1 MTDSSSSRLGR
12 HGRVTV
18 AWRPGAGSR
27 PAARR
32 SRRRPQRTA
41 RFLPGRLAAVIVLAA
56 ALAPAGA
63 TAGGPGAEPRRFGT
77 AAAGQ
82 AAEPRPA
89 AGAREAANE
98 PAPRA
103 VLQRYCFACH
113 NERARTGG
121 LALDVV
127 DMTRPGEH
135 PDVWEAVINKL
146 RTGAMPPAGRPRP
159 DRVTYDAV
167 VTWLET
173 ELDRAAL
180 ANPDPGRPT
189 LHRLNRTEYR
199 NAVRDLLA
207 VDIDAALLPADNAA
221 YGFDNNADALTL
233 SSALTERYLG
243 AAARVAQMAL
253 GRPRGTPAPETI
265 FVPTDRDQGVR
276 ISDDLPFGSRGGTAF
291 RFHFPADGEYVFQ
304 MRPKESGVA
313 GGFEG
318 VTAEPH
324 QLDVSIDGARV
335 WTGIVQRP
343 EGARGDE
350 RNRLIL
356 ERMRFR
362 APVTAGSHLVQVY
375 FAAKTSAYVEDLFDP
390 DLRRVPYRA
399 ASGAPV
405 VSSVTITGPMPET
418 ASAGDS
424 PSRRKLLVCTPAPG
438 AAEEEETACARTIVS
453 TLARRAYRRPGT
465 GTDLE
470 IPLGLY
476 RNGAAR
482 GGFEAGIELAVRGIL
497 VSPNFLFRFED
508 EPASVEPGA
517 PYRISDLE
525 LASRLSFFL
534 WSSIPDDELVD
545 LAVAEKLRDPE
556 VLEQQVR
563 RLLGDPRSQA
573 LVDNFA
579 GQWLHIRNVAGF
591 QPSPELLFHFD
602 DNLRAAF
609 EQETKLF
616 FDSIIHENRSV
627 LDLLDAD
634 YTFLNGRLARHYG
647 IPGVYG
653 ERFQRVTLPADSVR
667 RGLLGQGSILTGT
680 SRANRTSPVIR
691 GKWIMENILGTPP
704 PPPPPNV
711 PDLVEERDPRKVL
724 PMREQMA
731 AHRANPVCAACHAQ
745 MDQLGFALENFDAIG
760 EWRDIYASG
769 LPIDASAE
777 FPDGTTFDGPAE
789 LRRLL
794 MSHADDFLTTA
805 IDRLLTYALGRGLE
819 ATDMPTVRQIK
830 RDAADDDY
838 RFAALVQGVVASPPF
853 RMRMAQD
860 PGDGVSRR

>member
-1 MTDSSSSRLGR
+1 MTDSPSTRL
-12 HGRVTV
+12 V
-18 AWRPGAGSR
+18 AQTRA
-27 PAARR
+27 
-32 SRRRPQRTA
+32 RRRPRGCPRAA
-41 RFLPGRLAAVIVLAA
+41 RLHTGLLPVALALAAVS
-56 ALAPAGA
+56 APLGA
-63 TAGGPGAEPRRFGT
+63 T
-77 AAAGQ
+77 AGQ
-82 AAEPRPA
+82 AAEPQPSPA
-89 AGAREAANE
+89 ALEAANG

-113 NERARTGG
+113 NERTLTAG
-121 LALDVV
+121 LALDVL
-127 DMTRPGEH
+127 DMTRPGDHAE
-135 PDVWEAVINKL
+135 VWEAVIDKL
-146 RTGAMPPAGRPRP
+146 RTGAMPPLGRPRP
-159 DRVTYDAV
+159 DRATYREV
-167 VTWLET
+167 VAWLET
-173 ELDRAAL
+173 ELDHAAL

-207 VDIDAALLPADNAA
+207 VDIDTALLPADNAA

-233 SSALTERYLG
+233 SSSLTERYLG
-243 AAARVAQMAL
+243 AAARIAEMAL

-265 FVPTDRDQGVR
+265 LVPTDRDQGVR
-276 ISDDLPFGSRGGTAF
+276 ISDDLPFGSRGGAAF
-291 RFHFPADGEYVFQ
+291 PYYFPADGDYDFQ
-304 MRPKESGVA
+304 LRPKESGVA

-324 QLDVSIDGARV
+324 ELHVSIDGARV

-343 EGARGDE
+343 EGARGNE
-350 RNRLIL
+350 RIRLIL

-375 FAAKTSAYVEDLFDP
+375 FTAKTSAYVEDLFDP
-390 DLRRVPYRA
+390 DLRRDPYRA
-399 ASGAPV
+399 ANGEPV

-418 ASAGDS
+418 ASPGDS
-424 PSRRKLLVCTPAPG
+424 PSRRKLLVCAPAPD
-438 AAEEEETACARTIVS
+438 ATSEEEAACAREIVS
-453 TLARRAYRRPGT
+453 TLARRAYRRPVT
-465 GTDLE
+465 EADLE

-476 RNGAAR
+476 REGAAR
-482 GGFEAGIELAVRGIL
+482 GGFEAGVELAVRGIL

-508 EPASVEPGA
+508 EPPSAQAGT

-534 WSSIPDDELVD
+534 WSSIPDDELVE
-545 LAVAEKLRDPE
+545 LAVAERLHDAE
-556 VLEQQVR
+556 VLRRQVQR
-563 RLLGDPRSQA
+563 MLEDPRSRA

-579 GQWLHIRNVAGF
+579 GQWLHIRNVSGF

-602 DNLRAAF
+602 DNLRLAF

-616 FDSIIHENRSV
+616 FESIVREDRSV

-634 YTFLNGRLARHYG
+634 YTFLNERLARHYG

-653 ERFQRVTLPADSVR
+653 ERFRRVTLPADSPR

-704 PPPPPNV
+704 PPPPPDV

-789 LRRLL
+789 LRALL
-794 MSHADDFLTTA
+794 LSHADDFLTTA

-819 ATDMPTVRQIK
+819 ATDMPTVRRIK
-830 RDAADDDY
+830 RDAAADGH
-838 RFAALVQGVVASPPF
+838 RFAALVQAVVASAPF
-853 RMRMAQD
+853 RMRMPQ
-860 PGDGVSRR
+860 PLTN

>member
-1 MTDSSSSRLGR
+1 MRRARRGL
-12 HGRVTV
+12 
-18 AWRPGAGSR
+18 
-27 PAARR
+27 AARGLAR
-32 SRRRPQRTA
+32 QSSPDGFAPRPNTPPGVRAVRRRR
-41 RFLPGRLAAVIVLAA
+41 LLAAVLALATVLALA
-56 ALAPAGA
+56 ALPAPLGA
-63 TAGGPGAEPRRFGT
+63 APQAQSAE
-77 AAAGQ
+77 A
-82 AAEPRPA
+82 RPA
-89 AGAREAANE
+89 PRAREAANE

-113 NERARTGG
+113 NDRARTAG
-121 LALDVV
+121 LALDIL
-127 DMTRPGEH
+127 DMTRAGEH
-135 PDVWEAVINKL
+135 PEVWEAVINKL

-159 DRVTYDAV
+159 DAATYDTV

-173 ELDRAAL
+173 ELDRAAF

-199 NAVRDLLA
+199 NAVRDLLS
-207 VDIDAALLPADNAA
+207 VDINTALLPADNAA

-243 AAARVAQMAL
+243 AAARIAQMAL
-253 GRPRGTPAPETI
+253 GRPRGAPAPETI

-276 ISDDLPFGSRGGTAF
+276 ISDDLPFGSRGGTVF
-291 RFHFPADGEYVFQ
+291 HYHFPADGEYLFE

-324 QLDVSIDGARV
+324 QLDVSLDGERI

-362 APVTAGSHLVQVY
+362 APVTAGSHLVQAY

-390 DLRRVPYRA
+390 GLRREPYRA
-399 ASGAPV
+399 PNGEPV

-424 PSRRKLLVCTPAPG
+424 PSRRKLFVCRPAPG
-438 AAEEEETACARTIVS
+438 AAADEAAACARTIVS
-453 TLARRAYRRPGT
+453 TLARRAYRRPLT
-465 GTDLE
+465 EADLE

-476 RNGAAR
+476 RDGAAR
-482 GGFEAGIELAVRGIL
+482 GGFEAGIELALRGIL

-508 EPASVEPGA
+508 QPPSVEPGT

-525 LASRLSFFL
+525 LASRLAFFL
-534 WSSIPDDELVD
+534 WSSVPDDELVD
-545 LAVAEKLRDPE
+545 LAVAEKLRDPD
-556 VLEQQVR
+556 VLRQQVR
-563 RLLGDPRSQA
+563 RLLADPRSQA

-602 DNLRAAF
+602 DNLRQAF

-616 FDSIIHENRSV
+616 FDSIVRENRSV

-634 YTFLNGRLARHYG
+634 YTFLNERLARHYG

-653 ERFQRVTLPADSVR
+653 ERFRRVSLPADSVR

-777 FPDGTTFDGPAE
+777 FPDGTTFDGPGE

-794 MSHADDFLTTA
+794 LSHADDFLTTA

-830 RDAADDDY
+830 RDAAAGDH
-838 RFAALVQGVVASPPF
+838 RFAALVQGVVASTPF

-860 PGDGVSRR
+860 RTD